1 VLQTYINTRSLARA
15 HTHACTHSFF
25 FSLTHSLSHPPP
37 MHFLSQVEASRT
49 AAADDIQSIVA
60 PLIKGGCYYIRVSAI
75 NGGGTGPPM
84 VGGAGCVTV
93 VEAPTEVSNVSI
105 KALSDTM
112 LLAQW
117 NPPLD
122 SGDGTADGIDILG
135 YLVESLVLATGQ
147 LHEAH
152 NIPPTQLHQV
162 KPWTLNPIP

>member
-1 VLQTYINTRSLARA
+1 
-15 HTHACTHSFF
+15 
-25 FSLTHSLSHPPP
+25 
-37 MHFLSQVEASRT
+37 MHFLSQVEATRT
-49 AAADDIQSIVA
+49 AAADDTQSIVA
-60 PLIKGGCYYIRVSAI
+60 PLVKGGCYYIRVSAI

-84 VGGAGCVTV
+84 EGGAGCITV

-135 YLVESLVLATGQ
+135 YLVETLVLATGE

-152 NIPPTQLHQV
+152 NILPTQLYQV
-162 KPWTLNPIP
+162 KPCLKN

>member
-1 VLQTYINTRSLARA
+1 
-15 HTHACTHSFF
+15 
-25 FSLTHSLSHPPP
+25 
-37 MHFLSQVEASRT
+37 
-49 AAADDIQSIVA
+49 
-60 PLIKGGCYYIRVSAI
+60 
-75 NGGGTGPPM
+75 
-84 VGGAGCVTV
+84 
-93 VEAPTEVSNVSI
+93 
-105 KALSDTM
+105 M